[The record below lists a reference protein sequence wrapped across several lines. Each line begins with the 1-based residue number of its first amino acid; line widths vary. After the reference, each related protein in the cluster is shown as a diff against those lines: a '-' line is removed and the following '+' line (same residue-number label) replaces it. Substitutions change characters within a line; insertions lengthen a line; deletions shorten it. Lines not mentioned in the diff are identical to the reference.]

1 MSQTTPATNE
11 TNQTPYVNHAS
22 AAALTFMLLSGLV
35 LALGLAARFLIPATP
50 IDADRADARYKAWA
64 DMHAAE
70 ETALNTPAWVDQDR
84 QIVRLPI
91 DVAMQIT
98 VQEWQNADNGRA
110 DLIARAAKA
119 AAPLPKVAPKP
130 SAFE

>member
-1 MSQTTPATNE
+1 M
-11 TNQTPYVNHAS
+11 
-22 AAALTFMLLSGLV
+22 
-35 LALGLAARFLIPATP
+35 
-50 IDADRADARYKAWA
+50 
-64 DMHAAE
+64 
-70 ETALNTPAWVDQDR
+70 DQDR